1 MNLTEMLTKV
11 IPVVREAGD
20 LAKAAFG
27 ASKVVRKRLSGDL
40 VTDVDLSVNGLLT
53 DALQRLFP
61 QIGIISEESEKNSVE
76 RDLTWLVDPIDG
88 SKHFAK
94 GIPLYAI
101 SVALQNRNE
110 LLLGVVYAPSTGEM
124 FTALTTQ
131 GTFRNGQKAV
141 CSQEASLERAIVC
154 VELPSRH
161 SGPRAIRQA
170 LQNLQAVMLH
180 CQRARI
186 IGVSSL
192 GLCYAACGGFDG
204 YVNLGSLPN
213 ACWDTAAGEII
224 AREAGC
230 LVSRQKGV
238 TIVGNRSLH
247 KQLADILS

>member
-1 MNLTEMLTKV
+1 MKLTEMLSKV

-20 LAKAAFG
+20 VAKTRFG
-27 ASKVVRKRLSGDL
+27 ASKVVRKRQSGDL

-53 DALQRLFP
+53 GALQRLFP
-61 QIGIISEESEKNSVE
+61 QIGIISEESGKDSVE
-76 RDLTWLVDPIDG
+76 GDLTWLVDPIDG
-88 SKHFAK
+88 SKHFAQ

-101 SVALQNRNE
+101 SVALQRRNE
-110 LLLGVVYAPSTGEM
+110 LLLGIVNAPSTGEM

-131 GTFRNGQKAV
+131 GTFRNGQRAV
-141 CSQEASLERAIVC
+141 CSKEASLERAIVC

-161 SGPRAIRQA
+161 SGPGAIRQA
-170 LQNLQAVMLH
+170 LRNLQAVMLH

-192 GLCYAACGGFDG
+192 GLCYAACGSFDA

-213 ACWDTAAGEII
+213 ARWDTAAGELI

-230 LVSRQKGV
+230 LVSRRKGI
-238 TIVGNRSLH
+238 TIVGNRSLY
-247 KQLADILS
+247 KQLTHILS